1 MPSEAEEDALTE
13 FVEQHATVVGKPRY
27 PPKKLGEIEYLTG
40 TRVYRVHS
48 IVQHIPRFIS
58 LFGRQ
63 IKCIY
68 TNKPE
73 TTDNYRRNPTYNDD
87 STDTETE
94 SENDTHNHNNNENQ
108 NTNIENKQT
117 QNKPQQNNE
126 KEGTDTDTHID
137 SHSLQS
143 DTETHNKEQN
153 NRNRNKNH
161 ITTNQ
166 EINNQTNNKEKPYP
180 NTNNKQ
186 SEK

>member
-73 TTDNYRRNPTYNDD
+73 TTDNYRRNPTYND
-87 STDTETE
+87 
-94 SENDTHNHNNNENQ
+94 
-108 NTNIENKQT
+108 
-117 QNKPQQNNE
+117 
-126 KEGTDTDTHID
+126 
-137 SHSLQS
+137 
-143 DTETHNKEQN
+143 
-153 NRNRNKNH
+153 RNRIQKQKAKMIH
-161 ITTNQ
+161 TIIITMKTKT
-166 EINNQTNNKEKPYP
+166 QT
-180 NTNNKQ
+180 
-186 SEK
+186 